1 MLPRERVLAA
11 LDHREP
17 DLVPWGEHLI
27 DYNVYEDILGRETLV
42 HAKFRETKA
51 LWDGQRDEVVAH
63 YKRDIPALAD
73 ALGMDLLTIG
83 RCPSK
88 LGRPEPM
95 EQLDHET
102 FRDDAGHVY
111 RISATTHN
119 LMTYKMNPDA
129 YTPPTMDSLCEE
141 IDKVDRGE
149 VDEPDDSAWEV
160 VDDMVA
166 RFKPTH
172 YIVVFAADMGWPG
185 FGQTAED
192 QFMSLLDHPDM
203 CAKVA
208 ELQGKR
214 AKLDVRRCAKH
225 GMDAIMPPGDMGT
238 STATMADPKIYYD
251 LVQPWHKAY
260 CDEAHRLGL
269 RVLKHSCGHIWPLL
283 DGYVDAGYDAYE
295 GIQASAGMDMKRLKE
310 TYGDR
315 LTLWGGVTNENL
327 ILGTPDDVRAD
338 AHYAIQWGA
347 PGGGFIY
354 GASHS
359 IAVGATRDNVLA
371 MKEARDRWGTYP
383 IAL

>member
-17 DLVPWGEHLI
+17 DRVPWGEHLI

-51 LWDGQRDEVVAH
+51 LWDGRRDEVVAH
-63 YKRDIPALAD
+63 YKRDIPELAD

-88 LGRPEPM
+88 LSRPEPM

-102 FRDDAGHVY
+102 FRDGAGHVY

-119 LMTYKMNPDA
+119 LMSYKMNPDA

-141 IDKVDRGE
+141 IDQVDRGE
-149 VDEPDDSAWEV
+149 VDEPDDSIWEV

-172 YIVVFAADMGWPG
+172 YIVVFAADMGWPW
-185 FGQTAED
+185 FGQTAVD
-192 QFMSLLDHPDM
+192 QYMSLLDHPDM

-214 AKLDVRRCAKH
+214 ALLDVRRCAAH

-269 RVLKHSCGHIWPLL
+269 KVLKHSCGHIWPLL

-338 AHYAIQWGA
+338 AHYAIKHGA

-383 IAL
+383 IRL